1 MHLITLALHPVFASV
16 KVFRFDFGFL
26 QKGID
31 LFNFFIFC
39 KVGAWARE
47 SACSIFSQLFCLTFH
62 STISSWFPLLCYV
75 GHFWANL
82 DFAMGCWNDFFITHT
97 TLCLSCVYSYFC
109 HLLVDWDLAID
120 YWSNFLITHT
130 TLYLSCVYSYSCRLL
145 VVWDLAIN
153 YWNNFLITHTTLCL
167 SCVYSYSCHLL
178 VVWGLVINYWNNF
191 LVTHPTLCSLC
202 FYNYVCHLW
211 ADGNISLVL
220 DIRHNFYLH
229 KTFLSYVQRVGFIS
243 VRK

>member
-1 MHLITLALHPVFASV
+1 MHLITLALHPVFAGV

-39 KVGAWARE
+39 KVGAWACE

-97 TLCLSCVYSYFC
+97 TLCLSCVYSY
-109 HLLVDWDLAID
+109 
-120 YWSNFLITHT
+120 
-130 TLYLSCVYSYSCRLL
+130 SCRLL
-145 VVWDLAIN
+145 VVWGLA
-153 YWNNFLITHTTLCL
+153 
-167 SCVYSYSCHLL
+167 V
-178 VVWGLVINYWNNF
+178 NYWNNF
-191 LVTHPTLCSLC
+191 LVTHTTLCSFC
-202 FYNYVCHLW
+202 FHNYVCHLW
-211 ADGNISLVL
+211 ADGNIYLVL
-220 DIRHNFYLH
+220 DIRHSFYLH
-229 KTFLSYVQRVGFIS
+229 KTFLSYVQKVGSIS